1 MADAGKSALIRR
13 LLAEPG
19 CSEQQEGGGTED
31 NGLPFRGLVVDGGM
45 GTELKKM
52 GIFKNL
58 REYTTLWSAAA
69 LLHEEGRQAI
79 KAAHRS
85 FIDAGAQMVITNTY
99 ACTLEILGKG
109 NLQHRQ
115 AELIECACRLAHEAV
130 AESGKPCLVAG
141 SLPPLG
147 VSYRPDL
154 VQDTEALKSGYE
166 GMAQALDDGKVD
178 VFIAETMSCVA
189 ESLAAATAAH
199 AHKKPVFVATTLD
212 KPKRQR
218 KRQRSSG
225 FASVLRSGESL
236 GELTKAV
243 DSVVDGFLIN
253 CCSPEAATLGLQQLL
268 ALTAKPT
275 GVYANHFEPIPRD
288 WKLDNQK
295 EGKEEGLLKI
305 RSDLDPIAY
314 AKYAELWANMGAMMI
329 GGCCGISPE
338 HIRVLERKLASE
350 CLSSSP
356 VPFHALN
363 RNNSLGAHPSSDN
376 LVVLAEEQPKRKVLK
391 MIATKHNVGLSK
403 LPSS

>member
-1 MADAGKSALIRR
+1 
-13 LLAEPG
+13 
-19 CSEQQEGGGTED
+19 
-31 NGLPFRGLVVDGGM
+31 VDGGM

-52 GIFKNL
+52 GVFKNL

-69 LLHEEGRQAI
+69 LLHEEGRSAI

-99 ACTLEILGKG
+99 ACTPEILGKA

-154 VQDTEALKSGYE
+154 VHDTEALKNGYE
-166 GMAQALDDGKVD
+166 GMAQALYDGKVD
-178 VFIAETMSCVA
+178 LFMCETMSCIA
-189 ESLAAATAAH
+189 ESLAASTAAH
-199 AHKKPVFVATTLD
+199 AHNKPVFVATTLD
-212 KPKRQR
+212 KPKKQR
-218 KRQRSSG
+218 KRRRSSG
-225 FASVLRSGESL
+225 LASVLRSGESL
-236 GELTKAV
+236 PELTKAV
-243 DSVVDGFLIN
+243 DAVVDGFLIN

-268 ALTAKPT
+268 ALTSKPC
-275 GVYANHFEPIPRD
+275 GLYANHFEPIPRD

-295 EGKEEGLLKI
+295 DGKEQGLLKI
-305 RSDLDPIAY
+305 RSDLDPAAY
-314 AKYAELWANMGAMMI
+314 AKYAKLWANMGATMI

-338 HIRVLERKLASE
+338 HIRVLACKLSA
-350 CLSSSP
+350 CTTKSSSP
-356 VPFHALN
+356 VPFNALN
-363 RNNSLGAHPSSDN
+363 QANSLGAHPSSSEN
-376 LVVLAEEQPKRKVLK
+376 LVVLAEEQPKQKVIK
-391 MIATKHNVGLSK
+391 MIVAKHNVTTGVVTTNFGQ